1 MVLYMLR
8 TKYTKELGIFINFIF
23 FLLNKRKIISFNTDV
38 LYRYYKSHRSEKSSS
53 IFISLQ
59 TKNIQK

>member
-38 LYRYYKSHRSEKSSS
+38 LYTYYKLHRSEKSSS